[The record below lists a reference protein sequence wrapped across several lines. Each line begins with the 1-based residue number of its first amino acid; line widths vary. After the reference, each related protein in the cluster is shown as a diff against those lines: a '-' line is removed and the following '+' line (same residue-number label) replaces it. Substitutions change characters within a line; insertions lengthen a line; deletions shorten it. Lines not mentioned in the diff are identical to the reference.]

1 MPWAS
6 KATDIA
12 HNCGLDVAY
21 RERITEYRLSLNWLF
36 SKSALTESQ
45 HDQVAALLHDRMT
58 ESVADRAHAED
69 LFTEPAG
76 ALQTIDAIAGRKAAL
91 QQANSELG
99 LAPAEDEIGY
109 LVQAFA
115 QLQRQPDRCRVD
127 DVCRP
132 TASTAGTRFST
143 PISRLMV
150 RSRTKACSHDP
161 QHREAQP
168 AAHGGGV
175 FRQRSVMEGAKIQRF
190 YAKSVP
196 GAI

>member
-76 ALQTIDAIAGRKAAL
+76 ALQTIDAIAGRK
-91 QQANSELG
+91 
-99 LAPAEDEIGY
+99 P
-109 LVQAFA
+109 
-115 QLQRQPDRCRVD
+115 RCS
-127 DVCRP
+127 RP
-132 TASTAGTRFST
+132 TASSAWHRLKTRLAIWSRPLPSCSANPTDVELMMFAGQQRALPAQDFQR
-143 PISRLMV
+143 RL
-150 RSRTKACSHDP
+150 HD
-161 QHREAQP
+161 
-168 AAHGGGV
+168 
-175 FRQRSVMEGAKIQRF
+175 
-190 YAKSVP
+190 
-196 GAI
+196 